1 MGKKIAVYSRKS
13 KFTGVGESI
22 DNQIELCKKYIYSAF
37 SDEAGSEICVFEDE
51 GFSGGNINR
60 PQFTKMMESTR
71 RGEIKAI
78 VCYRLDRISRNTGD
92 FAKLIE
98 ELEGLDVAFI
108 SVKERFDT
116 SSPMGRAMMYISS
129 VFSQLERETIAERI
143 RDNMLELSKTGRWL
157 GGITPLGYRSETV
170 ESSVDGRKKRYA
182 RLVIDEDE
190 AVWVREIFDIF
201 LSSEGL
207 GKTVETVNKIG
218 IKTRRGRE
226 HTRFSIRKILT
237 NPVYAEADGKVY
249 DFFLNMGVLPF
260 ASRED
265 FDGSCAV
272 MVYNRTFQKKG
283 KATKI
288 KKTEEWIVTKGGHK
302 AITDSRKWLAVQE
315 KINKRKYL
323 IS

>member
-1 MGKKIAVYSRKS
+1 MDRKIAVYSRKS

-22 DNQIELCKKYIYSAF
+22 DNQIELCKKYICSSF
-37 SDEAGSEICVFEDE
+37 GDVRDSEICVFEDE
-51 GFSGGNINR
+51 GFSGGNTNR

-98 ELEGLDVAFI
+98 ELEELNVAFI

-157 GGITPLGYRSETV
+157 GGVTPLGYRSETV
-170 ESSVDGRKKRYA
+170 ESGVDGRKKRYA
-182 RLVIDEDE
+182 RLVIDEEE
-190 AVWVREIFDIF
+190 AARVRYIFDVF
-201 LSSEGL
+201 LSAESLE
-207 GKTVETVNKIG
+207 ETVKKINNAG
-218 IKTRRGRE
+218 IKTRQGRE
-226 HTRFSIRKILT
+226 YTRFSLKKILT
-237 NPVYAEADGKVY
+237 NPLYAEADGKVY
-249 DFFLNMGVLPF
+249 DFFLNIGALPF
-260 ASRED
+260 ASREE
-265 FDGSCAV
+265 FDGKGAV

-302 AITDSRKWLAVQE
+302 AITDSEMWLAVQE
-315 KINKRKYL
+315 KINKRKNL
-323 IS
+323 IG